1 MDRNTFSQLVRD
13 ALAHLYDHAYLQR
26 HPLAGLLVA
35 DPAQELSGLT
45 LHRVLL
51 EAIEALRP
59 SPRVPPTT
67 PAWRP
72 YLALFSRYVDGL
84 HPRQVAQELGI
95 SPRQFRREQLK
106 GLEALTDLLWAR
118 YLQLQGVSEPEELP
132 HSQLNAEVARLGTAS
147 SDSITPIR
155 ATVQGVLS
163 TLAKLAAR
171 QHVSLAATLPADL
184 PPVSVDRVVLR
195 QILLNVLT
203 HILDRGADSSVELSA
218 RLVGQEVELTIEHRG
233 EVPVPPSVAPGDD
246 RLAVVTRLVEM
257 QGGQMSLTEK
267 SGFTVRLLLPVRHPP
282 TVLVIDDNPDVIQ
295 LFQRYLSGGAY
306 HVVGAI
312 TSQEAL
318 RLAQELRPHAITL
331 DVMMPTQD
339 GWEILQNLKNHPT
352 TKDIPVIVCSV
363 LRERDLA
370 LSLGAADFLA
380 KPITQEMLLKA
391 LARCGSGSAG
401 AAHPGSPGDSASAP
415 PPRAHHGG

>member
-26 HPLAGLLVA
+26 HPLAGLLIA
-35 DPAQELSGLT
+35 DSAQELGGLT

-59 SPRVPPTT
+59 SPRVPSTA

-118 YLQLQGVSEPEELP
+118 YLQVQGVSGPEELP
-132 HSQLNAEVARLGTAS
+132 RSQLNAEVARLGAAP
-147 SDSITPIR
+147 SDSITSIG

-163 TLAKLAAR
+163 TLARLAAR
-171 QHVSLAATLPADL
+171 QHMSLAAALPPDL
-184 PPVSVDRVVLR
+184 PLVSVDRVVLR

-203 HILDRGADSSVELSA
+203 HILNRGANGAVELTA
-218 RLVGQEVELTIEHRG
+218 RLAGQEVELTIEHRG
-233 EVPVPPSVAPGDD
+233 EISAPPPAAQADD
-246 RLAVVTRLVEM
+246 RLTVAARLVEM
-257 QGGQMSLTEK
+257 QGGQMILTEEG
-267 SGFTVRLLLPVRHPP
+267 GFAVRLLLPVRHPP

-306 HVVGAI
+306 HVVGAT

-318 RLAQELRPHAITL
+318 RLAQEIRPYAITL

-339 GWEILQNLKNHPT
+339 GWEILQNLKNHPA

-380 KPITQEMLLKA
+380 KPITQEMLLRA
-391 LARCGSGSAG
+391 LARCGSW
-401 AAHPGSPGDSASAP
+401 PTSPVE
-415 PPRAHHGG
+415 